1 MKMHLI
7 NILPALILPVAPLS
21 LAQQPAPAPA
31 PEQTAAPD
39 KSNPYNIADPGLRQ
53 VLQDSVRA
61 IQSITELLESVQD
74 KATAD
79 AVADKL
85 KVRMM
90 LMDELSFGLQYI
102 PYPVVTL
109 AMSDAGI
116 TKERVESLQKRLED
130 NHFYYSTALAAA
142 MGEPEY
148 MAMEQTTLSPEQLEE
163 LKQKLTAVATQS
175 PTVTGGPGFSRETA
189 WQLPPDKTDF
199 TALILQELDSNHPI
213 GQSVIHGDDGQIFMK
228 YTVVLTIDGK
238 QCPIEQWF
246 NVTLPEQTE
255 DDASPQDE
263 EFDDE
268 PETESPEADIEEEP
282 TEEESPEDEP
292 TEEDEEDFDDM
303 EITVEPGGKVEEEAP
318 EFTPEQ
324 KAAALKTFV
333 EGFKEM
339 IDILSQVTDTAT
351 AQAAVPQVKVVRER
365 LSDTALSDI
374 MPTISGMEII
384 EAMEQIGVTPT
395 DISKIEQ
402 RLENAE
408 YYQCDELRRALNE

>member
-7 NILPALILPVAPLS
+7 NLLPALILPVAPLS

-31 PEQTAAPD
+31 TEQTAAPD
-39 KSNPYNIADPGLRQ
+39 KSNPYNIADPELRQ
-53 VLQDSVRA
+53 VLLDSVRA
-61 IQSITELLESVQD
+61 MQSITELLESVQD

-116 TKERVESLQKRLED
+116 TKERVEGLQKRLED

-142 MGEPEY
+142 MGAPEY
-148 MAMEQTTLSPEQLEE
+148 LAMEQTTLSPEQLEE

-228 YTVVLTIDGK
+228 YTVVLTIEGK

-255 DDASPQDE
+255 DDASPQE
-263 EFDDE
+263 EDFDDE
-268 PETESPEADIEEEP
+268 PETESPDADIEEEP
-282 TEEESPEDEP
+282 TEEE
-292 TEEDEEDFDDM
+292 EEDFDDM
-303 EITVEPGGKVEEEAP
+303 EITVETGGKVEDKAP
-318 EFTPEQ
+318 EFTLEQ

-384 EAMEQIGVTPT
+384 EAMEQSGITPT

-402 RLENAE
+402 RLEDAE

>member
-7 NILPALILPVAPLS
+7 NILPALALMVAPLCT
-21 LAQQPAPAPA
+21 AQQPTPAPA
-31 PEQTAAPD
+31 PEQTSVPD

-61 IQSITELLESVQD
+61 MQSITELLESVQD

-116 TKERVESLQKRLED
+116 TKERVEGLQKRLED
-130 NHFYYSTALAAA
+130 NHFYYSTALATA
-142 MGEPEY
+142 MGAPEY

-255 DDASPQDE
+255 DDASPQE
-263 EFDDE
+263 EDFDDE
-268 PETESPEADIEEEP
+268 PETESPEADIEE
-282 TEEESPEDEP
+282 EP

-303 EITVEPGGKVEEEAP
+303 EITVEPGGKVEAEAP

>member
-7 NILPALILPVAPLS
+7 NLLPALILPVAPLCT
-21 LAQQPAPAPA
+21 AQQPTPAPA
-31 PEQTAAPD
+31 TEQTAAPD
-39 KSNPYNIADPGLRQ
+39 KSNPYNIADPELRQ

-61 IQSITELLESVQD
+61 MQSITELLESVQD

-116 TKERVESLQKRLED
+116 TKERVEGLQKRLED
-130 NHFYYSTALAAA
+130 NHFYYSTALATA
-142 MGEPEY
+142 MGAPEY
-148 MAMEQTTLSPEQLEE
+148 LAMEQTSLSPEQLEE

-263 EFDDE
+263 DFDDE

-339 IDILSQVTDTAT
+339 IDILQQVTDTAT

>member
-7 NILPALILPVAPLS
+7 NILPALALMVAPLCT
-21 LAQQPAPAPA
+21 AQQPTPAPA

-61 IQSITELLESVQD
+61 MKSVTELLESVQD

-142 MGEPEY
+142 MGAPEY
-148 MAMEQTTLSPEQLEE
+148 LAMEQTTLTPEQLEE
-163 LKQKLTAVATQS
+163 LKQRLSATATQS
-175 PTVTGGPGFSRETA
+175 PAVTGGPGLDRDTA
-189 WQLPPDKTDF
+189 WKLSPDTQDF
-199 TALILQELDSNHPI
+199 PALILQALDSEHPI
-213 GQSVIHGDDGQIFMK
+213 GQSVIHSEDGQTFMK
-228 YTVVLTIDGK
+228 CTVVLTIDGK
-238 QCPIEQWF
+238 VCPIEQWF
-246 NVTLPEQTE
+246 NVTLPTQTE
-255 DDASPQDE
+255 DDASPQEE

-268 PETESPEADIEEEP
+268 PEEETPVEA
-282 TEEESPEDEP
+282 PEDEP

>member
-7 NILPALILPVAPLS
+7 NILPALALMVAPLCT
-21 LAQQPAPAPA
+21 AQQPTPAPA

-61 IQSITELLESVQD
+61 MKSVTELLESVQD

-142 MGEPEY
+142 MGAPEY
-148 MAMEQTTLSPEQLEE
+148 LAMEQTSLSPEQLEE
-163 LKQKLTAVATQS
+163 LKQKLTTVATQS

-228 YTVVLTIDGK
+228 YTVVLTIDSK

-255 DDASPQDE
+255 DDASPQEE

-268 PETESPEADIEEEP
+268 PEEETPVE
-282 TEEESPEDEP
+282 TPEDGP
-292 TEEDEEDFDDM
+292 TEEDDEVENFDDM

-333 EGFKEM
+333 GAFKEM
-339 IDILSQVTDTAT
+339 IDILQQVTDTAT
-351 AQAAVPQVKVVRER
+351 AQAAVPQVKAVRER
-365 LSDTALSDI
+365 MSNTTLNDI
-374 MPTISGMEII
+374 MHTISGMEII
-384 EAMEQIGVTPT
+384 EAMEQSGITPT

-402 RLENAE
+402 RLEDAD
-408 YYQCDELRRALNE
+408 YYLCDELRRALNE

>member
-1 MKMHLI
+1 MHLV
-7 NILPALILPVAPLS
+7 NLLPALVLLATPLS
-21 LAQQPAPAPA
+21 TAQQSAPAPA
-31 PEQTAAPD
+31 PEQSPEPD
-39 KSNPYNIADPGLRQ
+39 KNNPYNIADPGLRQ

-61 IQSITELLESVQD
+61 MKSVTELLESVQD

-116 TKERVESLQKRLED
+116 TKERVEGLQKRLED

-142 MGEPEY
+142 MGAPEY

-189 WQLPPDKTDF
+189 WQLPPDKQDF

-213 GQSVIHGDDGQIFMK
+213 GQSVIHDDNGLIFLK
-228 YTVVLTIDGK
+228 CTVVLTIDGK

-246 NVTLPEQTE
+246 NVTLPTQTE
-255 DDASPQDE
+255 DDASPQEE
-263 EFDDE
+263 EFDDVL
-268 PETESPEADIEEEP
+268 EEETP
-282 TEEESPEDEP
+282 VEAPEDEP
-292 TEEDEEDFDDM
+292 TEEVEEENFDDM
-303 EITVEPGGKVEEEAP
+303 EITVEPGGKVEEEEP

-339 IDILSQVTDTAT
+339 IDILQQVTDTAT

>member
-1 MKMHLI
+1 MKMHLV
-7 NILPALILPVAPLS
+7 NLLPALVLLATPLS
-21 LAQQPAPAPA
+21 TAQQSAPAPA
-31 PEQTAAPD
+31 PEQSPEPD
-39 KSNPYNIADPGLRQ
+39 KNNPYNIADPGLRQ

-61 IQSITELLESVQD
+61 MKSVTELLESVQD

-90 LMDELSFGLQYI
+90 LMEELSFGLQYI

-116 TKERVESLQKRLED
+116 TKERVEGLQKRLED

-142 MGEPEY
+142 MGAPEY

-189 WQLPPDKTDF
+189 WQLPPDKQDF

-213 GQSVIHGDDGQIFMK
+213 GQSVIHDDNGLIFLK
-228 YTVVLTIDGK
+228 CTVVLTIDGK

-246 NVTLPEQTE
+246 NVTLPTQTE
-255 DDASPQDE
+255 DDASPQEE

-268 PETESPEADIEEEP
+268 LEEETP
-282 TEEESPEDEP
+282 VEAPEDEP
-292 TEEDEEDFDDM
+292 TEEVEEENFDNM
-303 EITVEPGGKVEEEAP
+303 EISVEPGGKVEEEEP

-324 KAAALKTFV
+324 KAAALKTYV

-339 IDILSQVTDTAT
+339 IDILQQVTDTAT
-351 AQAAVPQVKVVRER
+351 ARAAVPQVKAVRER
-365 LSDTALSDI
+365 LSNPELNDI
-374 MPTISGMEII
+374 MTTISGMEII
-384 EAMEQIGVTPT
+384 EAMEQNGVTPAN
-395 DISKIEQ
+395 ISKIGQ
-402 RLENAE
+402 RLEDAGF
-408 YYQCDELRRALNE
+408 YQCDELRRALNE